1 MFFSAL
7 GHSFIVFFKLIGFDV
22 TAGRVSFASGPHPG
36 MRTGVF
42 LAFVLTLLQ
51 ISCPRLMLPPAF
63 PISPFVRIPG
73 CGAGVRVAR
82 AGTCRSKRI
91 DLLGIITFRA
101 SFDILFRGPAHP
113 GMWSGCAG
121 RARYLRSPSVSKP
134 TRGDERDGPVCRTHT
149 TRERS

>member
-22 TAGRVSFASGPHPG
+22 TGRVSFASGPHPG

-51 ISCPRLMLPPAF
+51 ISCPRLLLPPAF

-73 CGAGVRVAR
+73 CGAGVRAAR
-82 AGTCRSKRI
+82 AICVLQAYRS
-91 DLLGIITFRA
+91 LLAGMNATAPFV
-101 SFDILFRGPAHP
+101 AHIQHANVHKLI
-113 GMWSGCAG
+113 G
-121 RARYLRSPSVSKP
+121 
-134 TRGDERDGPVCRTHT
+134 
-149 TRERS
+149 